1 MDNDFVYRVLLELFN
16 VKIGRSLI
24 GKTQVKKRCSSLK
37 INPKIS
43 T

>member
-24 GKTQVKKRCSSLK
+24 GKTRDAPLKK
-37 INPKIS
+37 
-43 T
+43 